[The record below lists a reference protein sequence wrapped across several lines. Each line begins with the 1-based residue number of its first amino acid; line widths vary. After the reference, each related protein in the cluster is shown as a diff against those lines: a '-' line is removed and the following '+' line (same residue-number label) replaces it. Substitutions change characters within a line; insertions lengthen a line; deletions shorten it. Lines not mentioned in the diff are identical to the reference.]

1 MLGQSTLGWVDR
13 RYRQA
18 TGIKDQLFGG
28 KSIILLGDG
37 VQLPPVGCKPLHH
50 SNPSNE
56 LREQSYMA
64 YQMFD
69 KVVILDVNQRVKGS
83 DSNQIVFRDLLSRL
97 RNGESTHNDWELL
110 LTRQPSRV
118 ENLNDFQTATRL
130 YYSNEQVTKYNY
142 DRLIELNT
150 PVAKIH
156 AIHSSEKIK
165 HISPQDMLG
174 LQPAWPEMTD
184 IINILLY
191 P

>member
-28 KSIILLGDG
+28 KSIILLGYG

-50 SNPSNE
+50 SNPS
-56 LREQSYMA
+56 SMA

-110 LTRQPSRV
+110 LTRQ
-118 ENLNDFQTATRL
+118 
-130 YYSNEQVTKYNY
+130 
-142 DRLIELNT
+142 
-150 PVAKIH
+150 
-156 AIHSSEKIK
+156 
-165 HISPQDMLG
+165 
-174 LQPAWPEMTD
+174 
-184 IINILLY
+184 
-191 P
+191 